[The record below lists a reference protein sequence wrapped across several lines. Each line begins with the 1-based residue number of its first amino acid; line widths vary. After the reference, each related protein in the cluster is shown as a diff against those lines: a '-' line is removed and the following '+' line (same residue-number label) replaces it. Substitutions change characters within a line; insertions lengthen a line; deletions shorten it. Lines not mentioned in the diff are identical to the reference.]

1 MKFVIVVLLFVGV
14 IAALV
19 YVSQLIFGL
28 KKNPT
33 GTLSDLKS
41 EVVETVSKVKETKE
55 KVNNINQEVDEINE
69 TLKNS

>member
-1 MKFVIVVLLFVGV
+1 MEPVVGKC
-14 IAALV
+14 ALEEDLAIPGF
-19 YVSQLIFGL
+19 QIFGL